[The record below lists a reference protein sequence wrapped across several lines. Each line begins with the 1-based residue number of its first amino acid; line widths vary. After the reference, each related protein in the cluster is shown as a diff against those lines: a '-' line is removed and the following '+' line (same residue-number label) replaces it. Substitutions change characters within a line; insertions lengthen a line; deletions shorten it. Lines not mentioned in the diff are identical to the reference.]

1 MNPPVD
7 TNVPPPSPE
16 DSAPMPPLW
25 RIASVLGA
33 AAIFVGAALMTYV
46 LGTRADSPSL
56 VADGCYALACGG
68 VVLGVVWLIALKRG
82 LGGFGAVAGSFALA
96 GSILYAS
103 MHRDD
108 LLLGP
113 GNAFFVFAGFLWFS
127 AGHLI
132 ARGILVAR
140 FTAAAATLGFGIML
154 IADAAHWRL
163 SGESSV
169 ALALFSGISLA
180 FTGLVLA
187 IEMQRVKT
195 SRWSL

>member
-1 MNPPVD
+1 MNSTVD
-7 TNVPPPSPE
+7 TNVPPANS
-16 DSAPMPPLW
+16 DDLAPLPPLW
-25 RIASVLGA
+25 RIASVLGT
-33 AAIFVGAALMTYV
+33 AAIFVGAILMSYV

-56 VADGCYALACGG
+56 VVDGCYAIACGG

-113 GNAFFVFAGFLWFS
+113 GSAFFVFAGFLWFS
-127 AGHLI
+127 AGHLF

-140 FTAAAATLGFGIML
+140 FAAAAATLGFGIL
-154 IADAAHWRL
+154 LVADAAHWRL
-163 SGESSV
+163 SGESSIG
-169 ALALFSGISLA
+169 LALCCGISLA

-187 IEMQRVKT
+187 IEMPRLKT